1 MKSLNAL
8 NGSYSVWL
16 KWCFFPHFL
25 VSLKNATWKRI
36 SAINVSRSWLS
47 VDPAFR
53 WSVGHTTSS
62 QSTGGGGSYRAHS
75 MMMVKNSLNSLGLFQ
90 TRPKKMVDKPYSRT
104 YTQPRAV
111 YCQAFN
117 RHLAPGGAE
126 RRRLCSMVVSGGS
139 GAAVTKSLEGKGAQ
153 VPREGD
159 VFFCQDSQT
168 VMERFL
174 GSVFLVGEKHLEL
187 ERKRT
192 LRGLSEFD
200 CKGMNVFAVCCES

>member
-1 MKSLNAL
+1 
-8 NGSYSVWL
+8 
-16 KWCFFPHFL
+16 
-25 VSLKNATWKRI
+25 
-36 SAINVSRSWLS
+36 
-47 VDPAFR
+47 
-53 WSVGHTTSS
+53 
-62 QSTGGGGSYRAHS
+62 
-75 MMMVKNSLNSLGLFQ
+75 
-90 TRPKKMVDKPYSRT
+90 MVDKPYSRT

-159 VFFCQDSQT
+159 VFFLPRQLWKD
-168 VMERFL
+168 FW

-192 LRGLSEFD
+192 LRGLSELD
-200 CKGMNVFAVCCES
+200 CKGMNDFAACCEGLRFSQLVSAFSRIADDWWLVPLGCVNGRLLVTRKPLHARDLVKCHDESQGGCCPYCFICSYGTCTWVYSWSHNIT